1 MARNL
6 LQIRPDVTDIRARWF
21 STFPFGSKPLMS
33 RMLLRFPLPL
43 VLACLA
49 LGSLP
54 HAGITQG
61 TQALSLAEAESRA
74 LSLGPD
80 VALVR
85 ERMVEA
91 EAEVRRIRAGA
102 FPVASANLTYNRAI
116 RTLFD
121 GLFDAPSNGEGNGED
136 NGGNP
141 FADLPFG
148 RANTW
153 IAGIRVAQPLYA
165 AGRVSIGLD
174 IADRVRTAL
183 QLELEETEAE
193 VRLGVREAY
202 LQAVFADLLVAITDE
217 AWVLADQQLQRVQ
230 GFRDQGI
237 AADLDVLT
245 ARVERDN
252 LDPRRI
258 EAKSAAALARLD
270 LLRRVQLPATTVL
283 ELTTPLEAELI
294 PIDLAELQQ
303 ALELR
308 PLLQAS
314 ETRIRIEEEQVRLAR
329 SGYRPTA
336 GAFLDLGWQAFPA
349 SVFPG
354 SGATWREDWS
364 AGFQISVPLF
374 NGFGTRAEIEGA
386 RSGVRQ
392 AELDDTRL
400 REGLAVEFAST
411 ISALESAR
419 AQVEARGG
427 TVEEA
432 RRALELA
439 ELRFSAGS
447 ATALELS
454 NTRLLLQQAQVNQA
468 EALLRYALTLAR
480 LERATGGTFP
490 LLRTRLS
497 GFDTP

>member
-1 MARNL
+1 M
-6 LQIRPDVTDIRARWF
+6 
-21 STFPFGSKPLMS
+21 SPL
-33 RMLLRFPLPL
+33 LLRLPIFI
-43 VLACLA
+43 VLMTVV
-49 LGSLP
+49 LGSTP
-54 HAGITQG
+54 QPGASQSSA
-61 TQALSLAEAESRA
+61 QPLSLAEAEARA
-74 LSLGPD
+74 ITLGQD

-85 ERMVEA
+85 ERMEEA

-121 GLFDAPSNGEGNGED
+121 GLFEGQNNNGENGGGNGE
-136 NGGNP
+136 NP

-153 IAGIRVAQPLYA
+153 IAGIRMTQPLYA

-183 QLELEETEAE
+183 RMELEETEAM
-193 VRLGVREAY
+193 VSLGVREAY
-202 LQAVFADLLVAITDE
+202 LQAVFADMLVAIAEE
-217 AWVLADQQLQRVQ
+217 AWTLADAQLQRIQ

-237 AADLDVLT
+237 AADLAVLT

-258 EAKSAAALARLD
+258 EARNAAELARLD
-270 LLRRVQLPATTVL
+270 LLRRVQLPADTRL
-283 ELTTPLEAELI
+283 ELTTPLEA
-294 PIDLAELQQ
+294 DLLPVDADALRE

-336 GAFLDLGWQAFPA
+336 GAFLDLGWQAFPET
-349 SVFPG
+349 VLPG
-354 SGATWREDWS
+354 SSVTWREDWS
-364 AGFQISVPLF
+364 AGFQISIPLF
-374 NGFGTRAEIEGA
+374 NGFGTRAEIAGA

-392 AELDDTRL
+392 AELDDIRL
-400 REGLAVEFAST
+400 RDGLALEFESNL
-411 ISALESAR
+411 SALEGAR

-432 RRALELA
+432 RRALALA
-439 ELRFSAGS
+439 ELRFAAGS

-480 LERATGGTFP
+480 LERATGGALP
-490 LLRTRLS
+490 LLRTRLH

>member
-1 MARNL
+1 
-6 LQIRPDVTDIRARWF
+6 
-21 STFPFGSKPLMS
+21 MS
-33 RMLLRFPLPL
+33 RRSSSPPPRWVTPL
-43 VLACLA
+43 VLAIVLGFLPPA
-49 LGSLP
+49 LMGQSV
-54 HAGITQG
+54 HS
-61 TQALSLAEAESRA
+61 LSLSEAESRA
-74 LSLGPD
+74 ITLGQD

-102 FPVASANLTYNRAI
+102 FPVASANLSYNRAI

-121 GLFDAPSNGEGNGED
+121 SLFDTPGDNAGNGAD
-136 NGGNP
+136 NP

-153 IAGIRVAQPLYA
+153 VAGVRITQPLYA

-174 IADRVRTAL
+174 IAERVRAAL
-183 QLELEETEAE
+183 RLELEETEAE

-202 LQAVFADLLVAITDE
+202 LQAVFAQSLVDIADE
-217 AWVLADQQLQRVQ
+217 AWRLADEQLQRIQ
-230 GFRDQGI
+230 GFRDQGV

-258 EAKSAAALARLD
+258 EARNAADLARLD
-270 LLRRVQLPATTVL
+270 LLRRVQLPADTRL
-283 ELTTPLEAELI
+283 ELTTPLEADLI
-294 PIDLAELQQ
+294 PVDAE
-303 ALELR
+303 ALRAALVER

-336 GAFLDLGWQAFPA
+336 GAFLDLGWQAFPE
-349 SVFPG
+349 SLFPG
-354 SGATWREDWS
+354 SGATWREEWS
-364 AGFQISVPLF
+364 AGFQVSIPLF
-374 NGFGTRAEIEGA
+374 NGFATRAEVDGA
-386 RSGVRQ
+386 RSAVRQ
-392 AELDDTRL
+392 AELDDIRL
-400 REGLAVEFAST
+400 REGLLLEFEST
-411 ISALESAR
+411 LSDLESTR
-419 AQVEARGG
+419 AQVEARAG

-432 RRALELA
+432 RRALGLA
-439 ELRFSAGS
+439 ELRFAAGS

-468 EALLRYALTLAR
+468 EALLRHALALAR

-490 LLRTRLS
+490 LLGTRIH
-497 GFDTP
+497 GTDTP